1 MELINKISLNKK
13 IDKYKIASI
22 LFYVIYGAI
31 WIILFAK
38 CKYGYGNLDETYYL
52 QVTHRI
58 AQGDALIAE
67 EWHIGQLFSYLLLP
81 FMYLYMLIFKTSTG
95 IVLFFRYLYTFV
107 WGTANLFIY
116 FKIKKINHLG
126 AVFASIFLLI
136 YAPFGIMALSYNSFG
151 IMFLALSCV
160 LNLTSNSKMSNI
172 VSGSFY
178 SFAVLCCP
186 SLVVLLIYYL
196 IYFLFIKKDKR
207 QLLYFIIGIIIQFI
221 IFIIFVLSRA
231 SFSKILKSMP
241 YILSDSEHGNI
252 NLIFKTKIWF
262 LSFCDNSNKYLLLAI
277 MLVVFVS
284 FFIKYK
290 KTLLIILLLLIL
302 SLMIYTYKTYYYIN
316 HLMYPLALIAPF
328 LFFTKNNK
336 IKKVLYSIW
345 LPGLIYSLCLNF
357 TSNQGEYAIFSALSI
372 SSFGSVIALYVYVDE
387 YMYTNKLKKI
397 IIKTMTH
404 MVLVLQIS
412 LLLILRWNNIF
423 WDTYTS
429 KQNKFIENGPEKGIY
444 VSDEK
449 YEIYNEI
456 INTCEKTNTSVD
468 SLLVLSNDSL
478 YYIYYF
484 DYRTSSSSSWPLLG
498 DMQQMKYF
506 EINQNKLPNIIIYP
520 LREGNN
526 YNYLLDEII
535 SKYSYHLVNTN
546 KYSKIYF
553 R

>member
-13 IDKYKIASI
+13 IDKYKIVSI

-81 FMYLYMLIFKTSTG
+81 FMYLYMHIFNTSTG

-151 IMFLALSCV
+151 IMFLVLSCV
-160 LNLTSNSKMSNI
+160 LNLTSNSKISNI
-172 VSGSFY
+172 ISGSFY

-196 IYFLFIKKDKR
+196 IYFLFIKKEKS

-231 SFSKILKSMP
+231 SLSKIIQSIP
-241 YILSDSEHGNI
+241 YILSHPEHDDA
-252 NLIFKTKIWF
+252 NLISKIKIWF
-262 LSFCDNSNKYLLLAI
+262 LSFYNRSNKYLLLAI
-277 MLVVFVS
+277 MLVVAVS
-284 FFIKYK
+284 YFIKHK
-290 KTLLIILLLLIL
+290 QIILIIILLLITGLI
-302 SLMIYTYKTYYYIN
+302 IYTYKTYYYIN

-328 LFFTKNNK
+328 LFITKNDK
-336 IKKVLYSIW
+336 IKKILYSIW

-372 SSFGSVIALYVYVDE
+372 SSFGSIISLCIYVDE
-387 YMYTNKLKKI
+387 SINTNKLKNI
-397 IIKTMTH
+397 VIKTM
-404 MVLVLQIS
+404 MCLVIVLQIS
-412 LLLILRWNNIF
+412 LLLIVRWNNIF

-429 KQNKFIENGPEKGIY
+429 KQNKLIEKGPEKGLY

-449 YEIYNEI
+449 YDIYSE
-456 INTCEKTNTSVD
+456 VVDVFD
-468 SLLVLSNDSL
+468 SLDLEDDSIFVLSSNSL
-478 YYIYYF
+478 YYLCYF
-484 DYRTSSSSSWPLLG
+484 NSRSSSSSSWLLPG
-498 DMQQMKYF
+498 DTLQMKYL
-506 EINQNKLPNIIIYP
+506 EINPSKLPNKIIYP
-520 LREGNN
+520 LNEYDN
-526 YNYLLDEII
+526 YDNLLDELMNR
-535 SKYSYHLVNTN
+535 YSYKLVDSN
-546 KYSKIYF
+546 KFVQLYSK
-553 R
+553 